1 MLQVLNVMQHY
12 DLAGMATYVDWFNVM
27 SYDIHGT
34 WDGNSE
40 WTEAIV
46 QPHTNLTGELTHKP

>member
-1 MLQVLNVMQHY
+1 MQHF
-12 DLAGMATYVDWFNVM
+12 DLGGMAPYVDWFNLM

-40 WTEAIV
+40 WTRAVV
-46 QPHTNLTGELTHKP
+46 QPHTNLTGTSSLYQCLPR

>member
-1 MLQVLNVMQHY
+1 
-12 DLAGMATYVDWFNVM
+12 MAEHIDWFNVM

-40 WTEAIV
+40 WTEAVV
-46 QPHTNLTGELTHKP
+46 QPHTNLTGQNDIPLSETQK